1 MFSEGSYGLGVIM
14 KNAIILN
21 IMHNIFYPGES
32 EIDVSIT
39 LIILK
44 RADGFNHCQW
54 DAIVPLSYFS
64 LFLAP
69 FIFTTFHQ
77 QRYPEFQR

>member
-1 MFSEGSYGLGVIM
+1 LISGFGEGSYGLGVIM

-44 RADGFNHCQW
+44 RADGFNH
-54 DAIVPLSYFS
+54 
-64 LFLAP
+64 
-69 FIFTTFHQ
+69 
-77 QRYPEFQR
+77 